1 MGYKPNP
8 MDLSKVKLSKSL
20 EADLEVIAKDVH
32 ETWAQQRLLKGWE
45 YGEEYDEINKK
56 HPCMVEYDK
65 LPELEKDM
73 DRATVVQ
80 TIKMLLLMGYDI
92 EKRGQE

>member
-1 MGYKPNP
+1 MEYKPNP

-20 EADLEVIAKDVH
+20 EDDLEVIAKNVH

-45 YGEEYDEINKK
+45 YGEDYDETNRK
-56 HPCMVEYDK
+56 HPCMVEYDE

-80 TIKMLLLMGYDI
+80 TIKMLLLLGYDI
-92 EKRGQE
+92 EKRVQE